1 MLFMIIRRR
10 CWGCGRGGDGGG
22 WEVVETLWGGSAVET
37 FRNGMWSVVDR
48 FYEWMTPSEEIHM
61 ERSFISHV

>member
-1 MLFMIIRRR
+1 M
-10 CWGCGRGGDGGG
+10 GDGGG
-22 WEVVETLWGGSAVET
+22 WEVVEALRGGTAVDTFRSGSAVET

-48 FYEWMTPSEEIHM
+48 FYEWMAPSEEIHM